1 MISGIVNFV
10 KRKRFKSY
18 SPINVFEEE
27 TASGAEYAKIC
38 RSLKFPSKGN
48 LLVVGGVNKYS
59 KSGECAVNLAVN
71 FSKAGYKTLLI
82 DFFSLQS
89 KELNNLFKIE
99 DNVGI
104 SEYLCNKESSNS
116 NIIETD
122 FSNLYYM
129 AQGDFTVN
137 VGSVLE
143 DDNSLS
149 KISELCQKFD
159 IVVAFVKPL
168 NENSDGYLLKTVAK
182 GYILGL
188 DENYDMEVESYNVSK
203 SLIENNCEVLGVVF
217 ANKDK

>member
-143 DDNSLS
+143 DGNSLS

-168 NENSDGYLLKTVAK
+168 NENSDGYLLKSVAK